1 MSRYYARYIIGLI
14 FLVLSKVE
22 EDPLWSG
29 VFGIASIVW
38 MLVAVYSS
46 IKEQS

>member
-22 EDPLWSG
+22 NDAVWSG
-29 VFGIASIVW
+29 AFAIASIIW
-38 MLVAVYSS
+38 ILMGVYSS
-46 IKEQS
+46 IREQD